1 MIEYLLVDLDLD
13 LPLDES
19 TDPAVTLE
27 ILQEIV
33 AAADEGDPLTI
44 ALFEYHPLL
53 DANAEYQGV
62 EKIEAHLRKRIDAR
76 QRLRP

>member
-19 TDPAVTLE
+19 TDPAAMLDILLE
-27 ILQEIV
+27 VV
-33 AAADEGDPLTI
+33 AAAEEGDPLNI

-53 DANAEYQGV
+53 DADAEYEGV
-62 EKIEAHLRKRIDAR
+62 EVIEAHLRKRIEAR
-76 QRLRP
+76 KRLRS

>member
-1 MIEYLLVDLDLD
+1 MIEYLLVDLDID

-19 TDPAVTLE
+19 TDPAAILD

-33 AAADEGDPLTI
+33 AAADEGDPLNI

-53 DANAEYQGV
+53 DADAEYVGV
-62 EKIEAHLRKRIDAR
+62 ETIDAHLRKRIEAR